1 VGKRE
6 LLNSFEKLLILRVG
20 ARPAALNNVD
30 TDFVEL
36 LSYRKLIVQGEGY
49 ASSLGA
55 VAESRV
61 KNFNVIDST
70 TPAEDSP
77 TILHLNLYQPHNLYE
92 KSDSL
97 QQKMPV
103 KPAYSEACNG
113 SEDPPKSCE

>member
-1 VGKRE
+1 VGERE
-6 LLNSFEKLLILRVG
+6 PLNSFEKLLILRVG

-49 ASSLGA
+49 TSSLGT

-70 TPAEDSP
+70 TPAGDVP
-77 TILHLNLYQPHNLYE
+77 TILHLNLYWPDNPYE
-92 KSDSL
+92 NSNRL
-97 QQKMPV
+97 QQ
-103 KPAYSEACNG
+103 
-113 SEDPPKSCE
+113 

>member
-6 LLNSFEKLLILRVG
+6 PLNSFEKLLVLRVG
-20 ARPAALNNVD
+20 ARPATLNNVD

-77 TILHLNLYQPHNLYE
+77 TILHLNLYWPDNPYE
-92 KSDSL
+92 NSNRL
-97 QQKMPV
+97 QQ
-103 KPAYSEACNG
+103 
-113 SEDPPKSCE
+113 

>member
-6 LLNSFEKLLILRVG
+6 PLNSFEKLLVLRVG
-20 ARPAALNNVD
+20 ARPATLNNVD
-30 TDFVEL
+30 TDFVEF

-70 TPAEDSP
+70 TPAGDVP
-77 TILHLNLYQPHNLYE
+77 TILHLNLYQPHKLYE